1 MKMLVVICLTILTLL
16 SARQDPIDQPTH
28 PLDLN
33 AFSRVERIGD
43 ANARSFFV
51 FASSVRH
58 YTIRHDGQGESYGA
72 NLMRKKFNLRVAPQG
87 RLQRLYFLELDG
99 DLVLA
104 YEIGDGLSGWGY
116 IERVNQKTL
125 KVLWTTP
132 VSGFN
137 IGRGLVES
145 EDLYLSASN
154 LLAKV
159 DLHSGHYVWQVSDIG
174 KQEPVGEFT
183 LPRLIRDR
191 VVFQEDGGSGRTIE
205 VDKVSGRVLNSP

>member
-1 MKMLVVICLTILTLL
+1 MKSLVVVLLTILPFL
-16 SARQDPIDQPTH
+16 SAAQSPDDQSTPSSGVVT
-28 PLDLN
+28 
-33 AFSRVERIGD
+33 FTWVERIGD

-51 FASSVRH
+51 FATSVRH
-58 YTIRHDGQGESYGA
+58 FTIRHDGQGESYGST
-72 NLMRKKFNLRVAPQG
+72 LMRKKFNLRVGQQE
-87 RLQRLYFLELDG
+87 RLQRLYFLEQDG
-99 DLVLA
+99 DLILA
-104 YEIGDGLSGWGY
+104 YEVSDGLSGWGY

-125 KVLWTTP
+125 KLLWVTP

-159 DLHSGHYVWQVSDIG
+159 DLHSGNYVWQVNDIG
-174 KQEPVGEFT
+174 EPVGEFT
-183 LPRLIRDR
+183 VPRLMPDR
-191 VVFQEDGGSGRTIE
+191 VVFREDRGHGRTIE